1 MASLDMQPSGAPAM
15 GRKQYSQEDAELATR
30 MGIKMLKEGGGL
42 KVIADGINQS
52 KDPAQVVA
60 SFLVQMMA
68 SLAEKLH
75 SEMGIDPGIFL
86 AEGGFLDAI
95 LNYIEKQLG
104 YPEEFS
110 DQIYPAVLE
119 MIKAAAN
126 DPNVQPNQAN
136 QGQAVVPPE
145 QPPNGGVGP

>member
-1 MASLDMQPSGAPAM
+1 MASLDQQEQQGP
-15 GRKQYSQEDAELATR
+15 RQVSQQDAELATR

-60 SFLVQMMA
+60 SFLVQMMG

-75 SEMGIDPGIFL
+75 QEVGMDPSVFL
-86 AEGGFLDAI
+86 AKGGFLDAI
-95 LNYIEKQLG
+95 LNYIEDQLG

-110 DQIYPAVLE
+110 DEIYPAVLE

-126 DPNVQPNQAN
+126 NPNLQPNQAN
-136 QGQAVVPPE
+136 QGQEVAPPE
-145 QPPNGGVGP
+145 QPPDGLGA